1 MTAKPLIAV
10 TRKLPDAG
18 MEMLTQASDVDF
30 RVFPEDRP
38 PTRVEMIELFRGAR
52 AAITLVTDP
61 VDGEVLD
68 ACPDLRALANYA
80 VGYDNIKVPDATAR
94 GVYVTNTPG
103 VLTETTADFT
113 FALLIAAAR
122 RVVEAAD
129 YVREGKWKTWSPTL
143 FLGWDLH
150 DATIG
155 IVGYGRI
162 GKQVARRAAGFDM
175 RVLVNN
181 RSPVEAGDIATAVDL
196 DLLLKESD
204 FVCLN
209 VALTPETNGMIGKR
223 ELELMKPSAI
233 LINAARG
240 PVVQTDAL
248 YEALVNGVIAG
259 AALDVTDPEPLPP
272 DHPLIG
278 LPNCLIA
285 PHIASATVATRSK
298 MATMAVSNAL
308 AAVRGQ
314 RPPNLVNEST
324 WTEAS

>member
-1 MTAKPLIAV
+1 MSAKPIIAV
-10 TRKLPDAG
+10 TRRLPDAG
-18 MEMLTQASDVDF
+18 MEMLAQATDIEA
-30 RVFPEDRP
+30 RVFDLDRP
-38 PTRVEMIELFRGAR
+38 PTREEMIELFSGAT
-52 AAITLVTDP
+52 AAVTFVTDP

-68 ACPDLRALANYA
+68 ACPDLKALANFA
-80 VGYDNIKVPDATAR
+80 VGYDNINVPEATER
-94 GVYVTNTPG
+94 GVHVTNTPG

-129 YVREGKWKTWSPTL
+129 YVREGKWETWSPTL

-150 DATIG
+150 GATLG

-162 GKQVARRAAGFDM
+162 GREVAKRAAGFDM
-175 RVLVNN
+175 RILVNN
-181 RSPVEAGDIATAVDL
+181 RSPIAEDDIATAVDL
-196 DLLLKESD
+196 DVLLRESD

-209 VALTPETNGMIGKR
+209 VALTPETRGMIGKR
-223 ELELMKPSAI
+223 ELALMKPSAL

-248 YEALVNGVIAG
+248 YDALTTGVIAA

-272 DHPLIG
+272 DHKLIG

-285 PHIASATVATRSK
+285 PHIASATIATRSK
-298 MATMAVSNAL
+298 MATMAVSNAI
-308 AAVRGQ
+308 AVARGQ

-324 WTEAS
+324 WHG

>member
-1 MTAKPLIAV
+1 MSDKPVIAV
-10 TRKLPDAG
+10 SRRLPDAG
-18 MEMLTQASDVDF
+18 MEMLSHADDVEF
-30 RVFPEDRP
+30 RVFGEDRP
-38 PTRVEMIELFRGAR
+38 PTRDELIALLQGAS
-52 AAITLVTDP
+52 AAVTLVTDP
-61 VDGEVLD
+61 VDGELLD
-68 ACPDLRALANYA
+68 ACPGLKSISNYA
-80 VGYDNIKVPDATAR
+80 VGYDNINVPEATAR
-94 GVYVTNTPG
+94 GVFVTNTPG

-129 YVREGKWKTWSPTL
+129 FVREGKWTTWSPTL
-143 FLGWDLH
+143 LLGWDLH

-162 GKQVARRAAGFDM
+162 GKQVGKRAAGFDM
-175 RVLVNN
+175 KVLVNN
-181 RSPVEAGDIATAVDL
+181 RSPLAEGDIATAVDL
-196 DLLLKESD
+196 DVLLRESD

-209 VALTPETNGMIGKR
+209 VALTPETTGMIGKR

-248 YEALVNGVIAG
+248 YDALVNGVIAG

-285 PHIASATVATRSK
+285 PHIASATVATRSR
-298 MATMAVSNAL
+298 MATMAISNAL

-324 WTEAS
+324 WQG